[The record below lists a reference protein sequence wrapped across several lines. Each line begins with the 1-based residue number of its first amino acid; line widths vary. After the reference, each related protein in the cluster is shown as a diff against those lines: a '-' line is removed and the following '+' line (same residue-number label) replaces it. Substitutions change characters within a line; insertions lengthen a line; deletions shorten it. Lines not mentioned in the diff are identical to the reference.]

1 MGVCE
6 RGIPSGECTPPEERC
21 GGGDEDCDMLVDE
34 PPLDCGHSHAIVC
47 QLGLRMRPDMTLER
61 NVVSNVVGG
70 GPGLV
75 CAGGACQS
83 FWDHCETLPGGV
95 DGHVHNV
102 TFSGSG
108 ALSFPDDTP
117 WTPAVLECGRPGHAT
132 PQEAAHPT
140 WKALGATFEEPSLYQ
155 LRFTATAQ
163 GYELLAR
170 TDADCDG
177 LYEVLRR
184 TGSVGYS
191 GLSSD
196 PVKMD
201 NPGE

>member
-1 MGVCE
+1 MGA
-6 RGIPSGECTPPEERC
+6 RLLKYLLSTNTGRFA
-21 GGGDEDCDMLVDE
+21 L
-34 PPLDCGHSHAIVC
+34 
-47 QLGLRMRPDMTLER
+47 LGLII
-61 NVVSNVVGG
+61 VGVAFAARTYYDQVTQ
-70 GPGLV
+70 PPSAVAKLSQEGLL
-75 CAGGACQS
+75 AGM
-83 FWDHCETLPGGV
+83 V
-95 DGHVHNV
+95 DATELWVATH
-102 TFSGSG
+102 SEQPR
-108 ALSFPDDTP
+108 AFPDDTP